1 MEVSSC
7 YGRTFLKITQ
17 MVHDEPISGKVFGYF
32 VDQPGPFVR
41 EWTATFNRE
50 VWVEGSAC
58 SDFEKCCQLS
68 QGTLL
73 MKLALK
79 Y

>member
-1 MEVSSC
+1 M
-7 YGRTFLKITQ
+7 FPLATQ
-17 MVHDEPISGKVFGYF
+17 MVHNKPTSGKVFGYE

-50 VWVEGSAC
+50 AWEECSAC